1 MLWGAHQ
8 HLQFA
13 KTQAALTSG
22 FGVLGPAVSCHPLA
36 SGVREVFCDAGPAV
50 FAASEQVRGLC
61 QRR

>member
-22 FGVLGPAVSCHPLA
+22 FGVLGPAVSRHHLA
-36 SGVREVFCDAGPAV
+36 SGVHEVFCDAGPVV
-50 FAASEQVRGLC
+50 FAASEQVHALC
-61 QRR
+61 RRR